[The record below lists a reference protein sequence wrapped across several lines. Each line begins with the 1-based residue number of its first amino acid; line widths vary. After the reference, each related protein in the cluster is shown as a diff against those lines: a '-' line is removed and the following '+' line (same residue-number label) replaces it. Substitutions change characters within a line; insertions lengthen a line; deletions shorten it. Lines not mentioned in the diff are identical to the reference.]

1 MKNKFLKI
9 SATAATTAVI
19 ASAFSIGAVS
29 AEEASFKDVPTS
41 HPFFEEIEHLFA
53 AKVVEGD
60 TSGNFN
66 PASEVTRGQLAKMLV
81 NALTLTADS
90 EDYNSFK
97 DVPSSHM
104 FYEPISILSALNI
117 AQGTTVETFN
127 PDATVTREQAA
138 LFISRALQIS
148 GANSTQFGD
157 VTTYTRAIDALYN
170 AGITNGTSKTTFT
183 PEKSVTRGELAA
195 LLSRTMTYVK
205 NQPFTLSVLHVNDL
219 HSNVDKYPK
228 LVTAVNEQKI
238 AKRDSLLLNAG
249 DVFSGS
255 LYFNAYKGEVDM
267 KILNSL
273 DFDAMVFGNHEF
285 DLGSSEEG
293 HLALT
298 KFIKG
303 SNYPFLASNIDF
315 SKDTLFNGLYSR
327 SITSSPDSGHI
338 YNAIIKEVNGEKI
351 GILGLTT
358 EETKDIAFVGSVAF
372 ENYIEKAKESV
383 TALEAKGVNKII
395 ALTHIGYDDS
405 VLIDNDQYLAK
416 AVPGIDLIVGGHT
429 HTQLAKP
436 YTVATDLEGKDK
448 DITVIVQAYQYADFL
463 GTVSLEFDT
472 NGVIK
477 NIDSELITLS
487 GYAANTDA
495 LAIIAPYKAGVEEMS
510 MTKIGV
516 HSAYELPNY
525 RTSDTGY
532 TSGSVRNSETALG
545 NLIAD
550 GMLSQAR
557 KAAPDKKIIMA
568 VQNSGGIRNHLPEG
582 DITVGDLIK
591 VLPFGNTLAIVD
603 VTGQELIDSFE
614 ISFANAPSENG
625 GFLQISGAKVTY
637 DSSKESKARVVKIEY
652 LNENGN
658 YIEIDPAATYTI
670 SSNAFTIMGGD
681 SYTTLRKAY
690 DAGLA
695 RDFGTLDWENFRDYL
710 LQLGEIKKENTG
722 IEDRIIDLKS

>member
-19 ASAFSIGAVS
+19 ASAFSIGVS
-29 AEEASFKDVPTS
+29 AEETSFKDVPTS
-41 HPFFEEIEHLFA
+41 HPFFEEIEHLFV
-53 AKVVEGD
+53 AKIIEGD
-60 TSGNFN
+60 STGNFN
-66 PASEVTRGQLAKMLV
+66 PTSEVTRGQLAKMLV

-90 EDYNSFK
+90 KDYNSFK

-138 LFISRALQIS
+138 LFISRAIQIS
-148 GANSTQFGD
+148 GTNSTQFED
-157 VTTYTRAIDALYN
+157 VTTNTRAIDALYN

-183 PEKSVTRGELAA
+183 PEKSVTRGEFAA
-195 LLSRTMTYVK
+195 LLSRAMTFAE

-219 HSNVDKYPK
+219 HANVDKYPK

-255 LYFNAYKGEVDM
+255 LYFNAYQGEADM

-298 KFIKG
+298 KFVKG

-327 SITSSPDSGHI
+327 SITSSPESGHI

-358 EETKDIAFVGSVAF
+358 EETKDIAYVGSVAF

-383 TALEAKGVNKII
+383 AALEASGVNKII
-395 ALTHIGYDDS
+395 ALTHIGFDDS
-405 VLIDNDQYLAK
+405 ATVDNDQLLAK

-429 HTQLAKP
+429 HTQLAEP
-436 YTVATDLEGKDK
+436 FTVATDIEGKEK
-448 DITVIVQAYQYADFL
+448 DTTVIVQAYQYADFL
-463 GTVSLEFDT
+463 GTVSLEFDA

-487 GYAANTDA
+487 GYEADTDA
-495 LAIIAPYKAGVEEMS
+495 LAIINPYKAGVEEMS
-510 MTKIGV
+510 MTKTGV
-516 HSAYELPNY
+516 NSAYTLPNY
-525 RTSDTGY
+525 RTSDPGY

-545 NLIAD
+545 NLITD

-557 KAAPDKKIIMA
+557 KATPDKEIIMA
-568 VQNSGGIRNHLPEG
+568 VQNSGGIRNLLPEG

-591 VLPFGNTLAIVD
+591 VLPFGNTLATVE

-625 GFLQISGAKVTY
+625 GFLQVSGAKVTY

-652 LNENGN
+652 LDGEGK
-658 YIEIDPAATYTI
+658 YTEIDPAATYTI
-670 SSNAFTIMGGD
+670 ASNAFTIMGGD
-681 SYTTLRKAY
+681 GYTTLRKAY

-710 LQLGEIKKENTG
+710 LELGEITEKNTG
-722 IEDRIIDLKS
+722 IEERIIDLNN

>member
-19 ASAFSIGAVS
+19 ASAFSIGVS
-29 AEEASFKDVPTS
+29 AEETSFKDVPTS
-41 HPFFEEIEHLFA
+41 HPFFEEIEHLFV
-53 AKVVEGD
+53 AKIIEGD
-60 TSGNFN
+60 STGNFN
-66 PASEVTRGQLAKMLV
+66 PTSEVTRGQLAKMLV

-90 EDYNSFK
+90 KDYNSFK

-138 LFISRALQIS
+138 LFISRAIQIS
-148 GANSTQFGD
+148 GTNSTQFED
-157 VTTYTRAIDALYN
+157 VTTNTRAIDALYN

-183 PEKSVTRGELAA
+183 PEKSVTRGEFAA
-195 LLSRTMTYVK
+195 LLSRAMTFAE

-219 HSNVDKYPK
+219 HANVDKYPK

-238 AKRDSLLLNAG
+238 TKRDSLLLNAG

-255 LYFNAYKGEVDM
+255 LYFNAYQGEADM

-298 KFIKG
+298 KFVKG

-327 SITSSPDSGHI
+327 SITSSPESGHI

-358 EETKDIAFVGSVAF
+358 EETKDIAYVGSVAF

-383 TALEAKGVNKII
+383 AALEASGVNKII
-395 ALTHIGYDDS
+395 ALTHIGFDDS
-405 VLIDNDQYLAK
+405 ATVDNDQLLAK

-429 HTQLAKP
+429 HTQLAEP
-436 YTVATDLEGKDK
+436 FTVATDIEGKEK
-448 DITVIVQAYQYADFL
+448 DTTVIVQAYQYADFL
-463 GTVSLEFDT
+463 GTVSLEFDA

-487 GYAANTDA
+487 GYEADTDA
-495 LAIIAPYKAGVEEMS
+495 LAIINPYKAGVEEMS
-510 MTKIGV
+510 MTKTGV
-516 HSAYELPNY
+516 NSAYTLPNY
-525 RTSDTGY
+525 RTSDPGY

-545 NLIAD
+545 NLITD

-557 KAAPDKKIIMA
+557 KATPDKEIIMA
-568 VQNSGGIRNHLPEG
+568 VQNSGGIRNLLPEG

-591 VLPFGNTLAIVD
+591 VLPFGNTLATVE

-625 GFLQISGAKVTY
+625 GFLQVSGAKVTY

-652 LNENGN
+652 LDGEGK
-658 YIEIDPAATYTI
+658 YTEIDPAATYTI
-670 SSNAFTIMGGD
+670 ASNAFTIMGGD
-681 SYTTLRKAY
+681 GYTTLRKAY

-710 LQLGEIKKENTG
+710 LELGEITEKNTG
-722 IEDRIIDLKS
+722 IEERIIDLNN